1 MHGQEF
7 PSCGSP
13 EASSFL
19 RRPED
24 LRRFL
29 DDIIRV
35 ATAAKSLLE
44 TCGGP
49 LEASKSCAQ
58 PPVTSASR
66 SPRQIYSFCFFC
78 GQKGHIRANC
88 DSCKEYLAAGKCLIV
103 KGRVVLPTGQEI
115 PREVPG
121 RTLKDRVDRWDP
133 GNRPKDIRNP
143 PSSPGRQPLEDVG
156 SLEPPAHMVSLALSR
171 TPRLLVHPTTPSE
184 RPLCAPLSM
193 EGPSCPIRAP
203 SASSSSSDASLCRP
217 RSPSRALPTSY
228 SRGRPLSR
236 SRSRSR
242 GRGRPHSRSR
252 LHLEDP
258 PSRSHRYI
266 DSYSSGSYSR
276 RSRSRDHHHCRSPPP
291 APSLGR
297 SHQPTLSRDKPE
309 LERLASQL
317 VNRLTASS
325 IYSTRSSYSSH
336 PPARS
341 RRSRSRSRTPQPSR
355 RWY

>member
-1 MHGQEF
+1 MPGPECL
-7 PSCGSP
+7 SCGSP

-29 DDIIRV
+29 DDIIKL
-35 ATAAKSLLE
+35 ATAAKSVLE
-44 TCGGP
+44 THRG
-49 LEASKSCAQ
+49 LREASSSFVQ
-58 PPVTSASR
+58 PPPTSAGR
-66 SPRQIYSFCFFC
+66 SPRKIYPFCFFC
-78 GQKGHIRANC
+78 GQKGHIRVNC

-143 PSSPGRQPLEDVG
+143 PSSPGRLPLEDVG
-156 SLEPPAHMVSLALSR
+156 RLEPQAHMVSLALSR
-171 TPRLLVHPTTPSE
+171 TPRLSVHPTTPSE

-193 EGPSCPIRAP
+193 EGPSYPIRAP
-203 SASSSSSDASLCRP
+203 SASSSSSDVSLCCP
-217 RSPSRALPTSY
+217 RSPSHPLPTRH
-228 SRGRPLSR
+228 SRGRPL

-252 LHLEDP
+252 LYLEDP

-276 RSRSRDHHHCRSPPP
+276 RSRSRDYHHRRSPPP
-291 APSLGR
+291 APSIGR
-297 SHQPTLSRDKPE
+297 SHLPSLSRDE
-309 LERLASQL
+309 SEREELASEP

-325 IYSTRSSYSSH
+325 IYSTRSSYRPSSH
-336 PPARS
+336 ALAS
-341 RRSRSRSRTPQPSR
+341 LRRSPSRSRTPQPSR

>member
-1 MHGQEF
+1 MQG
-7 PSCGSP
+7 PNSLNCGSS

-49 LEASKSCAQ
+49 LEASKSHVQ
-58 PPVTSASR
+58 PPPTSDSR
-66 SPRQIYSFCFFC
+66 SPRRIYSFCFFC

-88 DSCKEYLAAGKCLIV
+88 DSCKSYLAAGKCLIV
-103 KGRVVLPTGQEI
+103 KGRVVLPTGEEI

-121 RTLKDRVDRWDP
+121 RTLKDRLAHWDL
-133 GNRPKDIRNP
+133 GNRSKDIRNP
-143 PSSPGRQPLEDVG
+143 PSSPGRLPLEDVG
-156 SLEPPAHMVSLALSR
+156 SLEPQTQMVSLGLSQS
-171 TPRLLVHPTTPSE
+171 RLLVHPNTPSE

-217 RSPSRALPTSY
+217 CSPSRALPTSY

-258 PSRSHRYI
+258 PSRGHRYI
-266 DSYSSGSYSR
+266 DSYSSGSYSH
-276 RSRSRDHHHCRSPPP
+276 RSRSRDHHHRRSPPP

-297 SHQPTLSRDKPE
+297 SHQPTLSRDNPS
-309 LERLASQL
+309 LDRLASEL
-317 VNRLTASS
+317 VNRLASSS

-336 PPARS
+336 APAHS

-355 RWY
+355 RVY

>member
-1 MHGQEF
+1 MHGPES

-35 ATAAKSLLE
+35 ATAAKSLLRS
-44 TCGGP
+44 CGG
-49 LEASKSCAQ
+49 LREASTSRTQ
-58 PPVTSASR
+58 PPTDSASR
-66 SPRQIYSFCFFC
+66 SPRRAYSFCFFC

-88 DSCKEYLAAGKCLIV
+88 DSCKEYLAAGKCLLV

-121 RTLKDRVDRWDP
+121 RTLKDRLAHWDL
-133 GNRPKDIRNP
+133 GNRSKDIRNP
-143 PSSPGRQPLEDVG
+143 PSSPGRLPLEDVG
-156 SLEPPAHMVSLALSR
+156 SLEPQTQMVSLGLSQS
-171 TPRLLVHPTTPSE
+171 RLLVHPNTPSE
-184 RPLCAPLSM
+184 RPLCAPLST
-193 EGPSCPIRAP
+193 EGPSHSIRAP
-203 SASSSSSDASLCRP
+203 SASSSSSDALLCRP
-217 RSPSRALPTSY
+217 RSPSHTLPTRN
-228 SRGRPLSR
+228 SRGRPQ

-242 GRGRPHSRSR
+242 GHGRLRSPSPLYFEDSPSCSRRYLQSYS
-252 LHLEDP
+252 
-258 PSRSHRYI
+258 SRSH
-266 DSYSSGSYSR
+266 SR
-276 RSRSRDHHHCRSPPP
+276 RSHSRDHYHCRSPPP

-325 IYSTRSSYSSH
+325 IYSTRSSHSLSH
-336 PPARS
+336 TPAHS